1 MSFAFLVTGLP
12 SLIIW
17 LIGTLAKAA
26 AVNSVAVNRS
36 VNF

>member
-17 LIGTLAKAA
+17 LMGSLAN
-26 AVNSVAVNRS
+26 AVVVNAVAVNGS

>member
-17 LIGTLAKAA
+17 LIGTLAKA
-26 AVNSVAVNRS
+26 VAVNAVAVNGS